1 MNVLV
6 KMKKVELDLSIYA
19 TKAGLKRETVVHT
32 SNVAAKSDLASLK
45 TEVDKEDID
54 NLKTFPVDLSKLSNA
69 VDNDV
74 VNKTVYD
81 KLAAK
86 VNAIDTREFVLKTQ
100 YNTDEL
106 GSLKKNDE

>member
-1 MNVLV
+1 M
-6 KMKKVELDLSIYA
+6 SIYA
-19 TKAGLKRETVVHT
+19 TKADLKRETVVHT
-32 SNVAAKSDLASLK
+32 SNLAAKSDLVSLK

-54 NLKTFPVDLSKLSNA
+54 KLKTFPVDLSKLNNV

-86 VNAIDTREFVLKTQ
+86 VNAIDTSEFVLKTQ
-100 YNTDEL
+100 CNTDEL
-106 GSLKKNDE
+106 GSVKKNDE